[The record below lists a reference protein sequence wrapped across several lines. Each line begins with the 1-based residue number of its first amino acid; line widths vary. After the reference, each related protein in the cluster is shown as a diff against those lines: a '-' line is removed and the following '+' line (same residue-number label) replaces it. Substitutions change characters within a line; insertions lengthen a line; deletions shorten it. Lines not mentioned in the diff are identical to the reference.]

1 MSIFSRIANLFRRTT
16 VDREIDREMNA
27 HIEMRMEDNLAAGM
41 SAGQA
46 RRDALLRF
54 GNRAATRER
63 TGGMDSI
70 AAIES
75 IGADLHYAWR
85 QLTRNPGFATS
96 AVGVLALGI
105 GASVAIF
112 AFVDAVLIKPLP
124 YRDPGRLVGLFET
137 TTLGPRYHLSYLDYL
152 DWKSMNKSFSGLE
165 AFDGF
170 ELPLKT
176 SNGVEPVQGAVIS
189 AGFLRLMGVAPV
201 LGRDFQTSEET
212 RAVAPV
218 ALLSYA
224 AWQRRYGGQA
234 SALGQTVVLDNVAY
248 QIVGVLPRDFNL
260 AAVGD
265 AELWLPLRLGAQED
279 RGSHGLSGIARLK
292 DGVDLR
298 TAQTEMSGIAARLA
312 NQYPDADGGRG
323 ATVELWTELV
333 VGNLRPVLLLLMVGS
348 LLLLGMA
355 CVNVA
360 SLLLVRSEKRRRE
373 IAVRG
378 ALGASRS
385 RLVRQFMIEGLM
397 LASLGTALGLALACG
412 AMRLLGLLVPGS
424 VLAGM
429 PYLRE
434 LGLNWHVTAYA
445 AAIALLIAAIFA
457 LTPLLRL
464 GGSATALRDGLA
476 ADGRT
481 AAGTVWRHLG
491 ANLVVLELAAAMV
504 LLTGAGLL
512 AKSLYRLLH
521 TDLGL
526 DAGHLAMVH
535 VRLPNT
541 PEFAKDAGIAAFARR
556 AIVETQRLPGVESV
570 AASHHLPVNNS
581 VGGNTTFLVVG
592 RPAPGS
598 NASNEASQRAVSAGF
613 FSTLKTRLIRGRFF
627 TATDDAAHPLV
638 AIVNQAFARR
648 YFSGEDAIGKQL
660 QFDSSLPPVSI
671 VGVTEDMREAALDQE
686 VPPAIYQPIEQAPDA
701 GFFVIARTA
710 LAPEG
715 MVKTLEQMLRGM
727 APGMMIYSAETMED
741 RIHNTQSAS
750 LHRASAALVGGFAVL
765 ALILSAVGLYGV
777 IAYSVSQRTRE
788 IGVRMALG
796 AERGVV
802 SRMVL
807 REAGR
812 LAVAG
817 IAVGLACAVGAAMLM
832 RGLLFGT
839 APWDATIL
847 AAVAAVLG
855 ACTLL
860 ASYIPARRAASV
872 NPVEALRAE

>member
-1 MSIFSRIANLFRRTT
+1 MTPSYGFRSGR
-16 VDREIDREMNA
+16 
-27 HIEMRMEDNLAAGM
+27 
-41 SAGQA
+41 A
-46 RRDALLRF
+46 RKK
-54 GNRAATRER
+54 
-63 TGGMDSI
+63 I
-70 AAIES
+70 AA
-75 IGADLHYAWR
+75 
-85 QLTRNPGFATS
+85 
-96 AVGVLALGI
+96 
-105 GASVAIF
+105 
-112 AFVDAVLIKPLP
+112 
-124 YRDPGRLVGLFET
+124 
-137 TTLGPRYHLSYLDYL
+137 
-152 DWKSMNKSFSGLE
+152 
-165 AFDGF
+165 
-170 ELPLKT
+170 
-176 SNGVEPVQGAVIS
+176 
-189 AGFLRLMGVAPV
+189 
-201 LGRDFQTSEET
+201 
-212 RAVAPV
+212 
-218 ALLSYA
+218 
-224 AWQRRYGGQA
+224 
-234 SALGQTVVLDNVAY
+234 
-248 QIVGVLPRDFNL
+248 
-260 AAVGD
+260 
-265 AELWLPLRLGAQED
+265 
-279 RGSHGLSGIARLK
+279 SHGLSGIARLK

-323 ATVELWTELV
+323 ATVESWTELV

-385 RLVRQFMIEGLM
+385 RLVRQFMTEGLM
-397 LASLGTALGLALACG
+397 LASLGTVLGLALASG
-412 AMRLLGLLVPGS
+412 AMRLLGLLVPGG

-434 LGLNWHVTAYA
+434 LGLNWHVVAYA
-445 AAIALLIAAIFA
+445 AAIAMLISAIFA

-464 GGSATALRDGLA
+464 GGSAAALRDGLA

-535 VRLPNT
+535 VRLPNR
-541 PEFAKDAGIAAFARR
+541 PEFAKDAEIAAFVRR
-556 AIVETQRLPGVESV
+556 AIAETRRLPGVESV

-581 VGGNTTFLVVG
+581 VGGNTTFLIVG

-613 FSTLKTRLIRGRFF
+613 FSTLKTRLVRGRFF
-627 TATDDAAHPLV
+627 AATDDAAHPLV
-638 AIVNQAFARR
+638 AIVNQALARR
-648 YFSGEDAIGKQL
+648 YFPGEDVIGKQL

-686 VPPAIYQPIEQAPDA
+686 VPPTIYQPFEQAPDT
-701 GFFVIARTA
+701 GFFVIARTTQ
-710 LAPEG
+710 APENL
-715 MVKTLEQMLRGM
+715 VKTLETLLRGM

-741 RIHNTQSAS
+741 RIHNTQSAA

-765 ALILSAVGLYGV
+765 ALVLSAVGLYGV

-796 AERGVV
+796 AERGAV
-802 SRMVL
+802 SRMVF
-807 REAGR
+807 REASR
-812 LAVAG
+812 LASAG
-817 IAVGLACAVGAAMLM
+817 IAIGLACAVGAAMLM

-839 APWDATIL
+839 APWDASTL

>member
-1 MSIFSRIANLFRRTT
+1 MSIFSRIANLFRRSA
-16 VDREIDREMNA
+16 VDREIEREMNA

-41 SAGQA
+41 PAGQA

-63 TGGMDSI
+63 TGGMDKVV
-70 AAIES
+70 AIES

-85 QLTRNPGFATS
+85 QLTRNPGFAVS
-96 AVGVLALGI
+96 AVSVLALGI

-124 YRDPGRLVGLFET
+124 YRDPACLVGLFET

-152 DWKSMNKSFSGLE
+152 DWKSMNTSFSGLE

-212 RAVAPV
+212 RAAAPV

-265 AELWLPLRLGAQED
+265 AELWLPLRPGAQED
-279 RGSHGLSGIARLK
+279 RGSHGLAGIARLK

-298 TAQTEMSGIAARLA
+298 TAQAEMSGIAARLA

-385 RLVRQFMIEGLM
+385 RLVRQFMTEGLM

-412 AMRLLGLLVPGS
+412 AMRLLGLLVPYS
-424 VLAGM
+424 MLAGM

-445 AAIALLIAAIFA
+445 VAIAILIAAIFA

-464 GGSATALRDGLA
+464 GGSAAALRDGLA

-541 PEFAKDAGIAAFARR
+541 PEFAKDAAIAAFTRR
-556 AIVETQRLPGVESV
+556 AIMETQRLPGVESV

-598 NASNEASQRAVSAGF
+598 NASNEASQRAVSGGF
-613 FSTLKTRLIRGRFF
+613 FSTLKTRLVRGRFF

-648 YFSGEDAIGKQL
+648 YFSGEDVIGKQL

-701 GFFVIARTA
+701 GFFVIARTT

-715 MVKTLEQMLRGM
+715 TVKTLEQMLRSLT
-727 APGMMIYSAETMED
+727 PGMMIYSAETMED
-741 RIHNTQSAS
+741 RIHNTQSAA

-765 ALILSAVGLYGV
+765 ALVLSAVGLYGV

-796 AERGVV
+796 AERGAI
-802 SRMVL
+802 SRMVF
-807 REAGR
+807 REASR
-812 LAVAG
+812 LASAG
-817 IAVGLACAVGAAMLM
+817 IAIGLACAVGAAMLM

-839 APWDATIL
+839 APWDASTL
-847 AAVAAVLG
+847 GAVAAVLG

>member
-1 MSIFSRIANLFRRTT
+1 MSIFSRIANLFRRTA

-27 HIEMRMEDNLAAGM
+27 HIEMRMEDNLASGM

-63 TGGMDSI
+63 TGGMDKVV
-70 AAIES
+70 AIES

-85 QLTRNPGFATS
+85 QLTRNPDFAVS

-124 YRDPGRLVGLFET
+124 YRDPARLVGLFET

-152 DWKSMNKSFSGLE
+152 DWKSMNTSFSGLE
-165 AFDGF
+165 AFDGG
-170 ELPLKT
+170 EMPLKT
-176 SNGVEPVQGAVIS
+176 ANGVEAVENAVIS
-189 AGFLRLMGVAPV
+189 AGFLRLMGVAPM
-201 LGRDFQTSEET
+201 LGRDFHTGEDA
-212 RAVAPV
+212 RAAAPV

-234 SALGQTVVLDNVAY
+234 SVLGQTVLLDNVVY
-248 QIVGVLPRDFNL
+248 QIVGVLPRDFHF
-260 AAVGD
+260 AAVSD
-265 AELWLPLRLGAQED
+265 AEFWFPLKPGAQED
-279 RGSHGLSGIARLK
+279 RGAHGLAGIARLK

-385 RLVRQFMIEGLM
+385 RLVRQFMTEGLM

-412 AMRLLGLLVPGS
+412 AMRLLGLLVPYS
-424 VLAGM
+424 MLAGM

-434 LGLNWHVTAYA
+434 LGLNWHIAIYT
-445 AAIALLIAAIFA
+445 AAIALLIAVIFA

-464 GGSATALRDGLA
+464 GGSAAVLRDGLA
-476 ADGRT
+476 AEGRT

-526 DAGHLAMVH
+526 DASHLAMVH
-535 VRLPNT
+535 VRLPDT
-541 PEFAKDAGIAAFARR
+541 PEFAKDAGVAAVARR
-556 AIVETQRLPGVESV
+556 AIEETRRLPGVESV
-570 AASHHLPVNNS
+570 AVSHHLPVNNS
-581 VGGNTTFLVVG
+581 VGGNTTFLIVG

-613 FSTLKTRLIRGRFF
+613 FSTLKTRLVRGRFF
-627 TATDDAAHPLV
+627 AATDDAAHPLV
-638 AIVNQAFARR
+638 VIVNQAFTRR
-648 YFSGEDAIGKQL
+648 YFPGEDVVGKQL
-660 QFDSSLPPVSI
+660 QFDSSLPSVSI
-671 VGVTEDMREAALDQE
+671 VGLTEDMREAALDQE
-686 VPPAIYQPIEQAPDA
+686 VPPTIYQPFEQAPDG
-701 GFFVIARTA
+701 GFFVIARTTQ
-710 LAPEG
+710 APETL
-715 MVKTLEQMLRGM
+715 VKTLELMLRGM

-765 ALILSAVGLYGV
+765 ALVLSAVGLYGV

-796 AERGVV
+796 AERGAV

-817 IAVGLACAVGAAMLM
+817 IAVGLACAVGAAILM

-839 APWDATIL
+839 APWDATTL
-847 AAVAAVLG
+847 AAVAVVLG

>member
-1 MSIFSRIANLFRRTT
+1 MSIFSRIANLFRRTA
-16 VDREIDREMNA
+16 VDREIEREMAA

-41 SAGQA
+41 PAGQA

-63 TGGMDSI
+63 TGGMDKVV
-70 AAIES
+70 AIES

-85 QLTRNPGFATS
+85 QLTRNPGFAVS
-96 AVGVLALGI
+96 AVSVLALGI

-124 YRDPGRLVGLFET
+124 YRDPARLVGLFET

-152 DWKSMNKSFSGLE
+152 DWKSMNTSFSGLE

-212 RAVAPV
+212 RAAAPV

-234 SALGQTVVLDNVAY
+234 SALGQTVVLDNVSY
-248 QIVGVLPRDFNL
+248 QIVGVLPRGFNL

-265 AELWLPLRLGAQED
+265 AELWLPLRPGAQED

-323 ATVELWTELV
+323 ATVESWTELV
-333 VGNLRPVLLLLMVGS
+333 VGNVRPVLVLLMVGS

-385 RLVRQFMIEGLM
+385 RLVRQFMTEGLM
-397 LASLGTALGLALACG
+397 LASLGTALGLALASG
-412 AMRLLGLLVPGS
+412 AMRLLGLLVPGG

-434 LGLNWHVTAYA
+434 LGLNWHVVAYA
-445 AAIALLIAAIFA
+445 AAIAMLISTIFA

-464 GGSATALRDGLA
+464 GGSAAALRDGLA

-526 DAGHLAMVH
+526 DASHLAMVH

-541 PEFAKDAGIAAFARR
+541 PEFAKDAGIAAFTRR

-598 NASNEASQRAVSAGF
+598 NASNEASQRAVSADF

-638 AIVNQAFARR
+638 AIVNHAFARR
-648 YFSGEDAIGKQL
+648 YFSGEDVIGKQL

-671 VGVTEDMREAALDQE
+671 VGVTDDMREAALDQE
-686 VPPAIYQPIEQAPDA
+686 VPPAIYQPIEQAPDT
-701 GFFVIARTA
+701 GFFVIARTT

-715 MVKTLEQMLRGM
+715 TVKTLEHMLRGLT
-727 APGMMIYSAETMED
+727 PGMMIYSAETMED
-741 RIHNTQSAS
+741 RIHNTQSAA

-765 ALILSAVGLYGV
+765 ALVLSAVGAVRGHCVFGKPAHARDRCTDGLY
-777 IAYSVSQRTRE
+777 A
-788 IGVRMALG
+788 G
-796 AERGVV
+796 AWRRFGDT
-802 SRMVL
+802 SG
-807 REAGR
+807 EASR
-812 LAVAG
+812 LASAG
-817 IAVGLACAVGAAMLM
+817 IAIGLACAVGAAMLM

-839 APWDATIL
+839 APWDASTL

>member
-1 MSIFSRIANLFRRTT
+1 MSIFSRIANLFRRTA
-16 VDREIDREMNA
+16 VDREIEREMNA

-41 SAGQA
+41 PAVQA

-54 GNRAATRER
+54 GNRAAARER
-63 TGGMDSI
+63 TGGMDKVV
-70 AAIES
+70 AIES

-85 QLTRNPGFATS
+85 QLTRNPGFAVS

-124 YRDPGRLVGLFET
+124 YRDPARLAGLFET

-152 DWKSMNKSFSGLE
+152 DWKSMNTSFSGLE
-165 AFDGF
+165 AYDGF
-170 ELPLKT
+170 SLPLKT
-176 SNGVEPVQGAVIS
+176 SNGVEPIQGAVIS
-189 AGFLRLMGVAPV
+189 AGFLRLMGVAPM
-201 LGRDFQTSEET
+201 LGRDFQMSEEA
-212 RAVAPV
+212 RAAAPV

-224 AWQRRYGGQA
+224 SWQRRYGGQA
-234 SALGQTVVLDNVAY
+234 SALGQTLVLDNVAY
-248 QIVGVLPRDFNL
+248 QIVGVLPRDFYF

-265 AELWLPLRLGAQED
+265 AELWLPLRPRAHDD
-279 RGSHGLSGIARLK
+279 RGEHGLSGIARLK

-385 RLVRQFMIEGLM
+385 RLVRQFMTEGLV

-434 LGLNWHVTAYA
+434 LGLNWHVVAYA
-445 AAIALLIAAIFA
+445 AAIAMLIAAIFA

-464 GGSATALRDGLA
+464 GGSAAALRDGLA

-526 DAGHLAMVH
+526 DASHLAMVH

-541 PEFAKDAGIAAFARR
+541 PEFAKDAGVAAFARR
-556 AIVETQRLPGVESV
+556 AIEETQRLPGVESV

-581 VGGNTTFLVVG
+581 VGGNTTFLVMG

-613 FSTLKTRLIRGRFF
+613 FSTLKTRLVRGRFF

-648 YFSGEDAIGKQL
+648 YFSGEDVIGKQL

-671 VGVTEDMREAALDQE
+671 VGVTENMREAALDQE

-701 GFFVIARTA
+701 GFFVIARTTQ
-710 LAPEG
+710 APESL
-715 MVKTLEQMLRGM
+715 VKTLEQMLRSLT
-727 APGMMIYSAETMED
+727 PGMMIYSAETMED

-750 LHRASAALVGGFAVL
+750 LHRASAALVGGFAIL
-765 ALILSAVGLYGV
+765 ALVLSAVGLYGV

-839 APWDATIL
+839 APWDATTL
-847 AAVAAVLG
+847 AAVAVVLG

>member
-1 MSIFSRIANLFRRTT
+1 MSIFSRIANLFRRTA
-16 VDREIDREMNA
+16 VDREIEREMNA
-27 HIEMRMEDNLAAGM
+27 HIAMRMEDNLAAGM
-41 SAGQA
+41 PAGQA

-63 TGGMDSI
+63 TGGMDKVV
-70 AAIES
+70 AIES

-85 QLTRNPGFATS
+85 QLTRNPGFAVS

-124 YRDPGRLVGLFET
+124 YRDPARLVGLFET

-152 DWKSMNKSFSGLE
+152 DWKSMNTSFSGLE
-165 AFDGF
+165 AFDGG

-176 SNGVEPVQGAVIS
+176 ANGVEAVEDAVIS

-201 LGRDFQTSEET
+201 LGRDFHTGEDA
-212 RAVAPV
+212 RAAAPV

-234 SALGQTVVLDNVAY
+234 SVLGQTVLLDNVAY
-248 QIVGVLPRDFNL
+248 QIVGVLPRDFHF
-260 AAVGD
+260 AGSD
-265 AELWLPLRLGAQED
+265 AEFWFPLRPGAQED

-298 TAQTEMSGIAARLA
+298 TAQAEMSGIAARLA

-333 VGNLRPVLLLLMVGS
+333 VGNLRPVLLLLMAGS

-385 RLVRQFMIEGLM
+385 RLVRQFMTEGLM
-397 LASLGTALGLALACG
+397 LASLGTALGLALASG
-412 AMRLLGLLVPGS
+412 AMRLLGLLVPYS
-424 VLAGM
+424 MLAGM

-434 LGLNWHVTAYA
+434 LGLNWHVLAYA
-445 AAIALLIAAIFA
+445 AAVAILIAAIFA

-464 GGSATALRDGLA
+464 GGSAAALRDGLA

-526 DAGHLAMVH
+526 EASHLAMVH
-535 VRLPNT
+535 IGLPDT
-541 PEFAKDAGIAAFARR
+541 PEFAKDAGVAAVARR
-556 AIVETQRLPGVESV
+556 AIEETRRLPGVESV
-570 AASHHLPVNNS
+570 AVSHHLPVNNS

-598 NASNEASQRAVSAGF
+598 NASNEASQRAVSTGF
-613 FSTLKTRLIRGRFF
+613 FSTLKTRLVRGRFF
-627 TATDDAAHPLV
+627 AATDDAAHPLV
-638 AIVNQAFARR
+638 VIVNQAFARR
-648 YFSGEDAIGKQL
+648 YFSGEDVIGKQI

-686 VPPAIYQPIEQAPDA
+686 VPPTIYQPFEQAPDS
-701 GFFVIARTA
+701 GFFVIVRTTQ
-710 LAPEG
+710 APETL
-715 MVKTLEQMLRGM
+715 VKTLEALMRGM

-765 ALILSAVGLYGV
+765 ALVLSAVGLYGV

-796 AERGVV
+796 AERGAV

-839 APWDATIL
+839 APWDATTL

>member
-1 MSIFSRIANLFRRTT
+1 MSIFSRIANLFRRTA
-16 VDREIDREMNA
+16 VDREIEREMAA

-41 SAGQA
+41 PAGQA

-63 TGGMDSI
+63 TGGMDKVV
-70 AAIES
+70 AIES

-85 QLTRNPGFATS
+85 QLTRNPGFAVS
-96 AVGVLALGI
+96 AVSVLALGI

-124 YRDPGRLVGLFET
+124 YRDPARLVGLFET

-152 DWKSMNKSFSGLE
+152 DWKSMNTTFSGLE

-212 RAVAPV
+212 RAAAPV

-234 SALGQTVVLDNVAY
+234 SALGQTVVLDNVSY
-248 QIVGVLPRDFNL
+248 QIVGVLPRGFNL

-265 AELWLPLRLGAQED
+265 AELWLPLRPGAQED

-323 ATVELWTELV
+323 ATVESWTELV
-333 VGNLRPVLLLLMVGS
+333 VGNLRPVLVLLMVGS

-378 ALGASRS
+378 VLGASRS
-385 RLVRQFMIEGLM
+385 RLVRQFMTEGLM
-397 LASLGTALGLALACG
+397 LASLGTALGLALASG

-434 LGLNWHVTAYA
+434 LGLNWHVVAYA
-445 AAIALLIAAIFA
+445 AAIAMLISTIFA

-464 GGSATALRDGLA
+464 GGSAAALRDGLA

-526 DAGHLAMVH
+526 DASHLAMVH

-541 PEFAKDAGIAAFARR
+541 PEFAKDAGIAAFTRR

-598 NASNEASQRAVSAGF
+598 NASNEASQRAVSADF

-648 YFSGEDAIGKQL
+648 YFSGEDVIGKQL

-671 VGVTEDMREAALDQE
+671 VGVTDDMREAALDQE
-686 VPPAIYQPIEQAPDA
+686 VPPAIYQPIEQAPDT
-701 GFFVIARTA
+701 GFFVIARTT

-715 MVKTLEQMLRGM
+715 TVKTLEHMLRGLT
-727 APGMMIYSAETMED
+727 PGMMIYSAETMED

-765 ALILSAVGLYGV
+765 ALVLSAVGLYGV

-796 AERGVV
+796 AERGAV
-802 SRMVL
+802 SRMVF
-807 REAGR
+807 REASR
-812 LAVAG
+812 LASAG
-817 IAVGLACAVGAAMLM
+817 IAIGLACAVGAAMLM

-839 APWDATIL
+839 APWDASTL

>member
-1 MSIFSRIANLFRRTT
+1 MSIFSRIANLFRRTE
-16 VDREIDREMNA
+16 VDREIEREMNA
-27 HIEMRMEDNLAAGM
+27 HIAMRMEDNRAAGM
-41 SAGQA
+41 PAGQA

-63 TGGMDSI
+63 TGGMDKVV
-70 AAIES
+70 AIES

-85 QLTRNPGFATS
+85 QLMRNPGFAVS

-105 GASVAIF
+105 GACVAIF

-124 YRDPGRLVGLFET
+124 YRDPARLVGLFET
-137 TTLGPRYHLSYLDYL
+137 TTLGPRYHLSHLDYL
-152 DWKSMNKSFSGLE
+152 DWKNMNTSFSELE

-189 AGFLRLMGVAPV
+189 AGFLRMMGIAPV
-201 LGRDFQTSEET
+201 LGRDFQMSEET

-248 QIVGVLPRDFNL
+248 QIVGVLPRDFNF

-265 AELWLPLRLGAQED
+265 AELWLPLRPGAQED
-279 RGSHGLSGIARLK
+279 RGDHGLSAIARLK
-292 DGVDLR
+292 SGVDLR
-298 TAQTEMSGIAARLA
+298 TAQAEMSGIAARLA
-312 NQYPDADGGRG
+312 SQYPDADGGRG

-385 RLVRQFMIEGLM
+385 RLVRQFMTEGLM

-434 LGLNWHVTAYA
+434 LGLNWHVAIYA
-445 AAIALLIAAIFA
+445 AAVAILIAAIFA
-457 LTPLLRL
+457 LTPLVRL
-464 GGSATALRDGLA
+464 GGSAGALRDGLA

-526 DAGHLAMVH
+526 DASHLAMVH

-541 PEFAKDAGIAAFARR
+541 PEFAKDAGIAAFARQ

-581 VGGNTTFLVVG
+581 VGGNTTFLIVG

-598 NASNEASQRAVSAGF
+598 NASNEASQRAVSDGF

-627 TATDDAAHPLV
+627 TATDDATHPLV

-648 YFSGEDAIGKQL
+648 YFPGEDVVGKQL

-686 VPPAIYQPIEQAPDA
+686 VPPAIYQPIEQAPDT
-701 GFFVIARTA
+701 GFFVIARTT

-715 MVKTLEQMLRGM
+715 TVKTLEQMLRGM

-796 AERGVV
+796 AERGAV

-807 REAGR
+807 HEAGR

-839 APWDATIL
+839 APWDATTL

>member
-1 MSIFSRIANLFRRTT
+1 MSIFSRIANLFRRTA
-16 VDREIDREMNA
+16 VDREIEREINA

-63 TGGMDSI
+63 TGGLDKVV
-70 AAIES
+70 ALES

-124 YRDPGRLVGLFET
+124 YRDPARLVGLFET
-137 TTLGPRYHLSYLDYL
+137 TTLGPRYHLSHPDYL
-152 DWKSMNKSFSGLE
+152 DWKSMNTSFSGLE

-170 ELPLKT
+170 SLPLKT
-176 SNGVEPVQGAVIS
+176 SNGVEPIQGAVIS

-212 RAVAPV
+212 RAAAPV

-224 AWQRRYGGQA
+224 AWQKRYGRQA
-234 SALGQTVVLDNVAY
+234 SALGQIVVLDNVAY
-248 QIVGVLPRDFNL
+248 QIVGVLPRDFNF

-265 AELWLPLRLGAQED
+265 AELWLPLRPGAQED

-333 VGNLRPVLLLLMVGS
+333 VGNLRPVLLLLMVGA

-385 RLVRQFMIEGLM
+385 RLVRQFMTEGLM

-434 LGLNWHVTAYA
+434 LGLNWHVVAYA
-445 AAIALLIAAIFA
+445 AAVAILIAAIFA

-464 GGSATALRDGLA
+464 GGSAAALRDGLA

-613 FSTLKTRLIRGRFF
+613 FSTLRTRLVRGRFF
-627 TATDDAAHPLV
+627 TKTDDTAHPLV

-671 VGVTEDMREAALDQE
+671 VGVTENMREAALDQD
-686 VPPAIYQPIEQAPDA
+686 VPPTIYQPIEQAPDA
-701 GFFVIARTA
+701 GFFVIARTTQ
-710 LAPEG
+710 APENL
-715 MVKTLEQMLRGM
+715 VKTLETLLRGM
-727 APGMMIYSAETMED
+727 TPGMMIYSAETMED
-741 RIHNTQSAS
+741 RIHNTQSAA

-765 ALILSAVGLYGV
+765 ALVLSAVGLYGV

-796 AERGVV
+796 AERGAV
-802 SRMVL
+802 SGMVL

-839 APWDATIL
+839 APWDATTL
-847 AAVAAVLG
+847 AAVAVVLG

>member
-1 MSIFSRIANLFRRTT
+1 MSIFSRIANLFRRTA
-16 VDREIDREMNA
+16 VDREIEREMNA
-27 HIEMRMEDNLAAGM
+27 HIEMRIQDNLTAGM

-63 TGGMDSI
+63 TGGMDKVV
-70 AAIES
+70 AIES

-85 QLTRNPGFATS
+85 QLTRNPGFAVS
-96 AVGVLALGI
+96 AVSVLALGI

-124 YRDPGRLVGLFET
+124 YRDPARLVGLFET

-152 DWKSMNKSFSGLE
+152 DWKGMNKSFSGLE
-165 AFDGF
+165 AFDNF
-170 ELPLKT
+170 TLPLNT
-176 SNGVEPVQGAVIS
+176 PNGLEPVEGAVIS
-189 AGFLRLMGVAPV
+189 TGFLRLMGVEPV
-201 LGRDFQTSEET
+201 LGRDFHPGEDA
-212 RAVAPV
+212 RAAAPV

-234 SALGQTVVLDNVAY
+234 SVLGQTVLVDNAAY
-248 QIVGVLPRDFNL
+248 QIVGVLPRDFHF
-260 AAVGD
+260 AAVSD
-265 AELWLPLRLGAQED
+265 AEFWLPLKPGAHED
-279 RGSHGLSGIARLK
+279 RGEHGLSGIARLK
-292 DGVDLR
+292 DGIDLQ

-323 ATVELWTELV
+323 ATVESWTEIV
-333 VGNLRPVLLLLMVGS
+333 VGNLRPILLLLMAGS

-355 CVNVA
+355 CINVA

-385 RLVRQFMIEGLM
+385 RLVRQFMTEGLM

-412 AMRLLGLLVPGS
+412 SMRLLGLLVPS
-424 VLAGM
+424 SMLAGM

-434 LGLNWHVTAYA
+434 LRLNWHVVAYA
-445 AAIALLIAAIFA
+445 AAIAMLIAAIFA
-457 LTPLLRL
+457 LIPLLRL
-464 GGSATALRDGLA
+464 GGSAAALRDGLA

-481 AAGTVWRHLG
+481 AAGTVWSHLG
-491 ANLVVLELAAAMV
+491 ANLVVLELTTAMV

-512 AKSLYRLLH
+512 TKSLYRLLH

-526 DAGHLAMVH
+526 EASHLAMVH
-535 VRLPNT
+535 VRLPYT
-541 PEFAKDAGIAAFARR
+541 PGFAKNPGVAAFARR
-556 AIVETQRLPGVESV
+556 AIEETRRLPGVESV
-570 AASHHLPVNNS
+570 AVSHHLPINNS
-581 VGGNTTFLVVG
+581 VGGNTTFLIVG

-598 NASNEASQRAVSAGF
+598 NASNEASQRTVSPGF
-613 FSTLKTRLIRGRFF
+613 FSTLKTRLARGRFF

-638 AIVNQAFARR
+638 AIVNQALARR
-648 YFSGEDAIGKQL
+648 YFPGEDLIGKQI
-660 QFDSSLPPVSI
+660 QFDSSTPPVSI

-686 VPPAIYQPIEQAPDA
+686 VPPTIYQPFEQAPDY
-701 GFFVIARTA
+701 GFFVIVRTTQ
-710 LAPEG
+710 APEG
-715 MVKTLEQMLRGM
+715 TVKTLEALLRGM
-727 APGMMIYSAETMED
+727 IPGMMIYSAETMED
-741 RIHNTQSAS
+741 RIHNTQSAA

-765 ALILSAVGLYGV
+765 ALVLSAVGLYGV

-796 AERGVV
+796 AERGAV

-817 IAVGLACAVGAAMLM
+817 IVVGLACAVGAAMLM

-839 APWDATIL
+839 APWDATTL
-847 AAVAAVLG
+847 AAVAVVLG

>member
-1 MSIFSRIANLFRRTT
+1 MSIFRRVANLFRRTA
-16 VDREIDREMNA
+16 VDREIEREMNA
-27 HIEMRMEDNLAAGM
+27 HIEMRMEDNLASGM

-63 TGGMDSI
+63 TGGMDKVV
-70 AAIES
+70 AIES

-85 QLTRNPGFATS
+85 QLTRNPGFAVS

-124 YRDPGRLVGLFET
+124 YRDPARLVGLFET

-152 DWKSMNKSFSGLE
+152 DWKNMNTSFSGLE
-165 AFDGF
+165 AFDGG
-170 ELPLKT
+170 ELPFKT
-176 SNGVEPVQGAVIS
+176 ANGVEAVEDAVIS

-201 LGRDFQTSEET
+201 LGRDFHTGEDA
-212 RAVAPV
+212 RAAARVM
-218 ALLSYA
+218 LLSYA
-224 AWQRRYGGQA
+224 AWQRRYGGQT
-234 SALGQTVVLDNVAY
+234 SVLGQTVLLDNVAY
-248 QIVGVLPRDFNL
+248 QIVGVLPRDFHF
-260 AAVGD
+260 AAVSD
-265 AELWLPLRLGAQED
+265 AEFWFPLKPSAHED
-279 RGSHGLSGIARLK
+279 RGEHGLSAIARLK

-298 TAQTEMSGIAARLA
+298 TAQAEMSGIAARLA

-323 ATVELWTELV
+323 ATVESWTEIV
-333 VGNLRPVLLLLMVGS
+333 IGNLRPILLLLIVGS

-385 RLVRQFMIEGLM
+385 RLVRQFMTEGLM
-397 LASLGTALGLALACG
+397 LAFLGTALGLALACG
-412 AMRLLGLLVPGS
+412 AMRLLGLLVPYS
-424 VLAGM
+424 MLAGM

-434 LGLNWHVTAYA
+434 LGLNWHIAIYA
-445 AAIALLIAAIFA
+445 AAIALLIAVIFA

-464 GGSATALRDGLA
+464 GGSAAALRDGLA

-526 DAGHLAMVH
+526 EASHLAMVH
-535 VRLPNT
+535 VGLPDT
-541 PEFAKDAGIAAFARR
+541 SEFAKDAGVAAFARR
-556 AIVETQRLPGVESV
+556 AIEETRRLPGVESV
-570 AASHHLPVNNS
+570 AVSHHLPVNNS

-613 FSTLKTRLIRGRFF
+613 FSTLKTRLVHGRFF
-627 TATDDAAHPLV
+627 TATDDVAHPLV
-638 AIVNQAFARR
+638 VIVNQAFARR
-648 YFSGEDAIGKQL
+648 YFPGEDLIGKQI
-660 QFDSSLPPVSI
+660 QFDSSLPRVSI

-686 VPPAIYQPIEQAPDA
+686 VPPTIYQPFEQAPDA
-701 GFFVIARTA
+701 GFFVIARTTQ
-710 LAPEG
+710 APENL
-715 MVKTLEQMLRGM
+715 VKTLETLLRGM
-727 APGMMIYSAETMED
+727 TPDVMIYSAETMED
-741 RIHNTQSAS
+741 RIHNTQSAA

-765 ALILSAVGLYGV
+765 ALLLSAVGLYGV

-796 AERGVV
+796 AGRGTV

-839 APWDATIL
+839 APWDATTL

-872 NPVEALRAE
+872 NPMDALRAE